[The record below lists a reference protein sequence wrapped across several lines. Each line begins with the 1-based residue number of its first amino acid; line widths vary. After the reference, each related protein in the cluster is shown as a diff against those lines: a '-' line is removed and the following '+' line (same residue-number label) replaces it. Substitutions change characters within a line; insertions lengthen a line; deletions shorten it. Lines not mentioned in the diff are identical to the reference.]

1 LDLTESLPRMGS
13 FRSGLAALP
22 KAIAAKLG
30 DSMSFRVKAETI
42 EPVAVNGG
50 SSPGWRLRLVGGEEV
65 TGSVVVVTAPAYE
78 VAHLLQNAAPKL
90 SAMLAEISYA
100 PMAVVSSGYERTQVR
115 NPLSGFGVLI
125 PRREK
130 LNTFFNVWNSSLFN
144 GRAPEGKVLMTSFA
158 GGATN
163 PAILDRDDATIAEII
178 ESEMGAILGIDGPA
192 AERCVWKY
200 PQALPQ
206 FNLGHA
212 RRITSIR
219 EALAELPGIYL
230 AGNYLQGR
238 SLGDCA
244 ELGSRTADLVK
255 RHF

>member
-1 LDLTESLPRMGS
+1 MGS
-13 FRSGLAALP
+13 FRTGLSALP

-30 DSMSFRVKAETI
+30 DSMSLRVKAESI

-50 SSPGWRLRLVGGEEV
+50 SRPGWRLRLVGGEEV
-65 TGSVVVVTAPAYE
+65 TASVVVVTAPAYE
-78 VAHLLQNAAPKL
+78 AARLLQSVAPKL
-90 SAMLAEISYA
+90 STMLAEISYA
-100 PMAVVSSGYERTQVR
+100 PMAVVSSGYDRTQVR
-115 NPLSGFGVLI
+115 NPLHGFGVLI

-130 LNTFFNVWNSSLFN
+130 LNTFFNVWNSSLFA
-144 GRAPEGKVLMTSFA
+144 GRAPEGKVLPTSFT
-158 GGATN
+158 GGSTN
-163 PAILDRDDATIAEII
+163 PGILERDDATIAEII
-178 ESEMGAILGIDGPA
+178 ESEMAAILGIDGPPV
-192 AERCVWKY
+192 ERCVWKY
-200 PQALPQ
+200 SRALPQ

-219 EALAELPGIYL
+219 EALAEIPGIYL
-230 AGNYLQGR
+230 AANYLQSR